1 VYASKPKDFDLDEAR
16 GLDAALRSR
25 QLSDASIL
33 DALPALTNTAAA
45 AAVGKWYSPFFAVIE
60 GGGAAP
66 REQMERSTF

>member
-1 VYASKPKDFDLDEAR
+1 VYASKPKDFDLGEAR
-16 GLDAALRSR
+16 GLDAALRSC

-33 DALPALTNTAAA
+33 DTLPAVTNTA

-66 REQMERSTF
+66 REQMECSTF